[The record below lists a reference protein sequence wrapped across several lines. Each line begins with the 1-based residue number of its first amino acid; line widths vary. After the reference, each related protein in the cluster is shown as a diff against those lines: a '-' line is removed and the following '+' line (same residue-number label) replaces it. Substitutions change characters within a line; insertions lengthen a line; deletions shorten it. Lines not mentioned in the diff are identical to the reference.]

1 VQEVAASLVSPAR
14 QLFLDRYD
22 DMRMRVAGNIVSLA
36 FRRALQQHRIPHE
49 YVPPVSFTEPDRM
62 EISIG
67 GRLGVPV
74 VQLDSSS
81 EELLMVEVD
90 RPDAPSL
97 AAMPT
102 HRGAPVYRGVDV
114 LVFIHLE
121 AGLTRS
127 REALDRA
134 LAAGAEVFLL
144 HALPSAWSQPHN
156 WTGLGRLVIKSD
168 TSEDLD
174 LTLYGQDNLRN
185 SLTRALSLPAR
196 RRTGL
201 EEGFFALGGVHS
213 AAIPSAPV
221 GMFSPALDDLHLIH
235 PYQWGNIRVYPRQIT
250 VAGFEIGQVVAGP
263 LCRAGQPLPGG
274 N

>member
-1 VQEVAASLVSPAR
+1 MVSPAR